1 MGPEIS
7 FKSFT
12 RYHINHKKI
21 MDAALL
27 QNIKFSSLSALLWG
41 VVGENALPPP
51 RFRPKVDGECAAI
64 QIQVFTPHR

>member
-1 MGPEIS
+1 
-7 FKSFT
+7 
-12 RYHINHKKI
+12 

-51 RFRPKVDGECAAI
+51 RFRPKVDGECAEI

>member
-1 MGPEIS
+1 
-7 FKSFT
+7 
-12 RYHINHKKI
+12 

-27 QNIKFSSLSALLWG
+27 QNIKFSSPPALLWG

-51 RFRPKVDGECAAI
+51 RFQPKVLDGECAEI